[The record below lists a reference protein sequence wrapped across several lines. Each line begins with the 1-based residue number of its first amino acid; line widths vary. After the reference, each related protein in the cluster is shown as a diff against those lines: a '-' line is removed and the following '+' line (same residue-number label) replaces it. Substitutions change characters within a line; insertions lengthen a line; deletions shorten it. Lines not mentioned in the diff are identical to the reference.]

1 MKLLFNIPSNSIKET
16 YYRVKDI
23 LRGKDEVI
31 FKAMEAVSAD
41 MNSNFRCPLTS
52 EEYES
57 KHKEIERILSYR
69 STLKGAE
76 TALRLM
82 TEIVKEVNFRG
93 GIPGIDLNSLLNAMI
108 FSTNLPEVKIIITQE
123 IHYAVEWSVT
133 FNYGGQSNED
143 SIRLE
148 LYNEDWTEIV
158 PTYLVQ
164 YVHSAIISYKH
175 GMNAVAVT
183 LITIAVEATL
193 RDVLVS
199 KGYSFNP
206 RANSYNVYDFGQ
218 ASISVDGDTY
228 KLDLK
233 NIPPKTPS
241 DFLITT
247 EGQENVDIR
256 IKREFNNRKNRFDLT
271 VNIPEYLLDYLSS
284 DRIIQPA
291 QRRVNNLEEALNI
304 ARNVEGFL
312 TPDILPVDVDA
323 VIKVVRNKLIHLSGE
338 ALETILP
345 SYDPEG
351 NFTLKDFINDSN
363 LVYDLIY
370 NIPYFINKQYLS
382 IIL

>member
-1 MKLLFNIPSNSIKET
+1 M
-16 YYRVKDI
+16 
-23 LRGKDEVI
+23 
-31 FKAMEAVSAD
+31 
-41 MNSNFRCPLTS
+41 
-52 EEYES
+52 
-57 KHKEIERILSYR
+57 
-69 STLKGAE
+69 
-76 TALRLM
+76 
-82 TEIVKEVNFRG
+82 
-93 GIPGIDLNSLLNAMI
+93 
-108 FSTNLPEVKIIITQE
+108 
-123 IHYAVEWSVT
+123 
-133 FNYGGQSNED
+133 
-143 SIRLE
+143 
-148 LYNEDWTEIV
+148 
-158 PTYLVQ
+158 
-164 YVHSAIISYKH
+164 
-175 GMNAVAVT
+175 
-183 LITIAVEATL
+183 
-193 RDVLVS
+193 
-199 KGYSFNP
+199 
-206 RANSYNVYDFGQ
+206 
-218 ASISVDGDTY
+218 
-228 KLDLK
+228 
-233 NIPPKTPS
+233 
-241 DFLITT
+241 ITT

>member
-1 MKLLFNIPSNSIKET
+1 MKLLFNIPPNSIKET
-16 YYRVKDI
+16 YGRVKDV
-23 LRGKDEVI
+23 LSGKDDVI
-31 FKAMEAVSAD
+31 FKAMKAVSTA
-41 MNSNFRCPLTS
+41 MGSNFSLPLTPS
-52 EEYES
+52 EYES
-57 KHKEIERILSYR
+57 KHNEIARILSYR
-69 STLKGAE
+69 NTLKGHE

-82 TEIVKEVNFRG
+82 SEIVNEVNSRG
-93 GIPGIDLNSLLNAMI
+93 GIPGIDLNSLLSVMT
-108 FSTNLPEVKIIITQE
+108 FSTNLPEVKIIITPE
-123 IHYAVEWSVT
+123 RHYAVEWSVM
-133 FNYGGQSNED
+133 FNYGGQSDED
-143 SIRLE
+143 SISLE

-164 YVHSAIISYKH
+164 YVHSAIMSYQH
-175 GMNAVAVT
+175 GMNAVAVA
-183 LITIAVEATL
+183 LISIAVEATL

-206 RANSYNVYDFGQ
+206 RANSYDIYDFEE
-218 ASISVDGDTY
+218 AAISIDGNSY

-241 DFLITT
+241 EFLSST
-247 EGQENVDIR
+247 EGQASVDIR

-271 VNIPEYLLDYLSS
+271 VNVPEYLVDHLSGAN
-284 DRIIQPA
+284 IVQQA
-291 QRRVNNLEEALNI
+291 QRRVNSIEEALNI

-338 ALETILP
+338 ALETVLD
-345 SYDPEG
+345 SYDPSG
-351 NFTLKDFINDSN
+351 NFKLKDFIDNSN

-382 IIL
+382 IS

>member
-1 MKLLFNIPSNSIKET
+1 M
-16 YYRVKDI
+16 
-23 LRGKDEVI
+23 
-31 FKAMEAVSAD
+31 
-41 MNSNFRCPLTS
+41 
-52 EEYES
+52 
-57 KHKEIERILSYR
+57 
-69 STLKGAE
+69 
-76 TALRLM
+76 
-82 TEIVKEVNFRG
+82 
-93 GIPGIDLNSLLNAMI
+93 
-108 FSTNLPEVKIIITQE
+108 
-123 IHYAVEWSVT
+123 
-133 FNYGGQSNED
+133 
-143 SIRLE
+143 
-148 LYNEDWTEIV
+148 
-158 PTYLVQ
+158 
-164 YVHSAIISYKH
+164 
-175 GMNAVAVT
+175 
-183 LITIAVEATL
+183 ITIAVEATL

-199 KGYSFNP
+199 KGCSFNP